1 MKRGGVRVLVF
12 WILRVDSL
20 SEYVSLEFKNPLN
33 DNIRE
38 SGRAAPSFEEGSTAL
53 RAPSISSN
61 KMGLGSP

>member
-1 MKRGGVRVLVF
+1 MKRGGVRVLIF

-20 SEYVSLEFKNPLN
+20 SEYVSLEFKKPLN

-38 SGRAAPSFEEGSTAL
+38 SGRAAPSCEEGRTAL